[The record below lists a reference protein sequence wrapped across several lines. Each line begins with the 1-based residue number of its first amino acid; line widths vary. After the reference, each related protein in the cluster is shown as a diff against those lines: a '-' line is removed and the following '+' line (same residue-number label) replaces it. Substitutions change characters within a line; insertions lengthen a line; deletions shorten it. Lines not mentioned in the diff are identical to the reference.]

1 VLKRKSKR
9 GKMETAVIIG
19 AGPAGL
25 TAGYELLKTDKYKVV
40 IIEKTKSIGGISQT
54 ANYKGNRIDIGG
66 HRFFSK
72 SEKVLQWWNNIMP
85 LQSLPS
91 KDDIALGRVPKPL
104 GEDVLADPEKSDN
117 VMLIRKR
124 ISRIYYLR
132 RFFDYP
138 ISLNYSTIK
147 NLGLKRTLKIGTSYL
162 KVLLFPKKNEKN
174 LEEFFINRFGKELYK
189 TFFKDYTE
197 KVWGKKCTE
206 IKPDWGAQR
215 IKGLS
220 IKSAIL
226 HAFKKIVSV
235 NKSNNK
241 VETSLIEQFHYPK
254 LGPGQLWEKAALE
267 IKEMGGEIFMECELN
282 EIFFE
287 DKNITALSYR
297 NLSTKE
303 SITINCDFLLS
314 SAPVKDLI
322 SSFTGSVPD
331 NVRNIAS
338 NLDYRD
344 FITVGLLVKKLKIKN
359 ESNIKTVNDII
370 PDNWIYV
377 QEKDVKIGRIQIF
390 NNWSPY
396 MVRDDKNVWMGLE
409 YFCNEGDS
417 LWEMSDEKFIDFATN
432 EMIKI
437 NFIENTDSV
446 IDATVIRIPK
456 AYPGY
461 FGVYE
466 NFDQVREF
474 TDKIPNLFLIGRNG
488 MHRYNNADHSM
499 LTAME
504 AVTNIKNNIQ
514 LKDNIWSVNT
524 EEDFHETKK

>member
-1 VLKRKSKR
+1 MKTVL
-9 GKMETAVIIG
+9 IIG

-25 TAGYELLKTDKYKVV
+25 TAGYELIKSGKYKVV
-40 IIEKTKSIGGISQT
+40 IIEKTKFIGGISQT
-54 ANYKGNRIDIGG
+54 VNYKGNRIDIGG

-72 SEKVLQWWNNIMP
+72 SDKVLKWWENIMP
-85 LQSLPS
+85 LQSSPS
-91 KDDIALGRVPKPL
+91 KDDIELGIVPTSL
-104 GEDVLADPEKSDN
+104 GKNPMADPEKTDN

-132 RFFDYP
+132 RFFNYP

-147 NLGLKRTLKIGTSYL
+147 NLGLVRTIKIGLSYL
-162 KVLLFPKKNEKN
+162 KVVVFPKRNEEN
-174 LEEFFINRFGKELYK
+174 LEDFFINRFGKELYK

-226 HAFKKIVSV
+226 HAFKKIISV
-235 NKSNNK
+235 NQNNNK
-241 VETSLIEQFHYPK
+241 VETSLIEQFFYPK
-254 LGPGQLWEKAALE
+254 LGPGQLWEKVSME
-267 IKEMGGEIFMECELN
+267 IKEMGGLILLNNELN
-282 EIFFE
+282 KLFFN
-287 DKNITALSYR
+287 DLNINSASYK
-297 NLSTKE
+297 NLSNGEITKLE
-303 SITINCDFLLS
+303 CDYIIS
-314 SAPVKDLI
+314 SAPVKELI
-322 SSFTGSVPD
+322 NSFDYNVPD

-359 ESNIKTVNDII
+359 ESKIKTVNGII

-396 MVRDDKNVWMGLE
+396 MVKDNENVWMGLE

-417 LWEMSDEKFIDFATN
+417 LWSMEDDRFINFAIN
-432 EMIKI
+432 EMVKI
-437 NFIENTDSV
+437 NFIENPDSV
-446 IDATVIRIPK
+446 IDATIIRIPK

-466 NFDQVREF
+466 QFDQVKEF
-474 TDKIPNLFLIGRNG
+474 TDKITNLFLVGRNG

-504 AVTNIKNNIQ
+504 AVHNINNNIQ
-514 LKDNIWSVNT
+514 TKENIWSVNT
-524 EEDFHETKK
+524 EEDFHESKK